1 MGRRP
6 SVRPR
11 AELRLLLRQNPLSDS
26 TSAWPRGRASDC
38 TWAGRGLV
46 LNDSTSVQAGDL
58 VSDSTCVGA
67 GRGQG
72 LGLSDSAVCGQGWGG
87 AK

>member
-1 MGRRP
+1 M
-6 SVRPR
+6 
-11 AELRLLLRQNPLSDS
+11 
-26 TSAWPRGRASDC
+26 SDC

-67 GRGQG
+67 GRGRGRG
-72 LGLSDSAVCGQGWGG
+72 LGLSDSASV
-87 AK
+87 